1 MEVKADQRSPEWYA
15 ARLGRATASKFNVII
30 SGEKYATYKN
40 YVAEVVAER
49 LTGKQAESYTS
60 KEMQHGIVFEAT
72 ARLKYELAT
81 GNEAIE
87 CGFFQHTSLMAG
99 ASPDGLIGDD
109 GVLEIKCPNTATH
122 LLTLHKQQIPK
133 QYHWQVQGQMWVTG
147 RKWCD
152 FVSFDPRM
160 PKNAQLFITRI
171 ERNIDDIEVLAE
183 SVKYFLDQVDQE
195 IKFVERYED
204 GKG

>member
-60 KEMQHGIVFEAT
+60 KEMQHGIDFEAT

-152 FVSFDPRM
+152 FVSYDPRLS
-160 PKNAQLFITRI
+160 PNAQYFCTRVLRDEDAISDLEDNIVMFLRSVEEEVNFI
-171 ERNIDDIEVLAE
+171 RN
-183 SVKYFLDQVDQE
+183 YQP
-195 IKFVERYED
+195 
-204 GKG
+204 